1 MIYPCR
7 YGMINAVWNS
17 GHRQTGSW
25 TRRCEDGKMKE
36 IKEILVTVPVN
47 SRQKAFLEQQAE
59 GGNYDC
65 RFHYCGF
72 GSVTADV
79 IRPVHYLI
87 GGCEKQVLREAENL
101 QWIQIMFAGLDYF
114 IDPAVVPE
122 QVLITNA
129 AGAYGLTVGEH
140 MIGMTFALVRRFPE
154 YAYQQHNGPVWAP
167 VGNVTSVEGSTVLV
181 LGMGDI
187 GSFYAR
193 KMKALGAY
201 VIGVRR
207 TLRAL
212 PEGFDEQHTLEELDS
227 LLGRADIVASV
238 LPGIPETQGLFGAKQ
253 FSEMKDGA
261 YFINTGRGGAVDTA
275 ALRDALK
282 SGKIGGAALDVTD
295 PEPLPLTDELWTMKN
310 VMITPHVAGN
320 LYLAET
326 TERIIRIA
334 GENLRRMTHGE
345 TVVRPIDRRLGY

>member
-1 MIYPCR
+1 MQNDVIK
-7 YGMINAVWNS
+7 GQIMDKS
-17 GHRQTGSW
+17 
-25 TRRCEDGKMKE
+25 
-36 IKEILVTVPVN
+36 KEILVTIPVDD
-47 SRQKAFLEQQAE
+47 RQKAYLEKQAE
-59 GGNYDC
+59 NGLFDC

-72 GSVTADV
+72 SSVTPEV
-79 IRPVHYLI
+79 IRKIHYLI
-87 GGCEKQVLREAENL
+87 GGCGKAVLKEAKEL

-140 MIGMTFALVRRFPE
+140 MLGMTFALVRRFPE
-154 YAYQQHNGPVWAP
+154 YAYQQHKGPVWAP

-201 VIGVRR
+201 VIGVRKH
-207 TLRAL
+207 LKEL
-212 PEGFDEQHTLEELDS
+212 PEGFDEQHALDELDS
-227 LLGRADIVASV
+227 LLPRADIVASV
-238 LPGIPETQGLFGAKQ
+238 LPGIPETQGLFGEKQ
-253 FSEMKDGA
+253 FSEMKDRA
-261 YFINTGRGGAVDTA
+261 YFINAGRGSAVDTA
-275 ALRDALK
+275 ALRKALK

-295 PEPLPLTDELWTMKN
+295 PEPLPLDDELWTMKN

-345 TVVRPIDRRLGY
+345 TVMRPIDRKMGY